1 MRVCVGA
8 LRAAVPGGLRE
19 RFDFG
24 GRDVAS
30 WFPRHMAK
38 GMRQMQGALRR
49 ADCLLEVHDARISST
64 PAKNHLNVTKE
75 TRPTPRCHV
84 PLSGRN
90 PALKEALGIRPHVL
104 VLNKMDLA
112 DPRRQPVSAGLGRA
126 GLGVAVVAQGG
137 DSSASSRALQAVLE
151 LLKQQG
157 CPQVVFTDCQRDVG
171 VKKIVP
177 LVAKLV
183 AESPRYHRAESSE
196 YNILVIG
203 VPNMGKSSLINSLR
217 RLHLKKGKATTVG
230 GEPGITKAV
239 LSRIQVSEKPLMY
252 LVDTP
257 GVLPPKLGDVETG
270 MKLALCG
277 AIHDHMVG
285 ENIMADYL
293 LYTLNKQQQF
303 GYVERYG
310 LDQPCDHIESVL
322 KSMALAQ
329 GRTQKLTVLTGTGSA
344 FQYLL
349 VQKTGAQKN
358 VGLIQLNRPQ
368 ALNALCE
375 RLMAELRRALEAM
388 ESDPQVGA
396 IVLTGSQKA
405 FAAGA
410 DIKEMQNKTFQEC
423 YNGGFLGGWD
433 KVSVVRKPIIAAVNG
448 YALGGGCELA
458 MMCDIIYAGEK
469 AQFGQPEILLGT
481 IPGAGGTQRLT
492 RAVGKSLAMEMVLT
506 GDRIS
511 AAEAKEAG
519 LVSKVFP
526 VDKLLDAAIACA
538 EKIASNSKL
547 VAAMAKESVNAA
559 FETTLTEGNRTEKRL
574 FYATFATDD
583 RKEGMTAFV
592 EKRKAKFTDS

>member
-1 MRVCVGA
+1 
-8 LRAAVPGGLRE
+8 RE

-49 ADCLLEVHDARISST
+49 ADCLLE
-64 PAKNHLNVTKE
+64 
-75 TRPTPRCHV
+75 RCHI

-112 DPRRQPVSAGLGRA
+112 DPRRQPVSTGLGRA
-126 GLGVAVVAQGG
+126 GLGEAVVAQGVTAPVPV
-137 DSSASSRALQAVLE
+137 SLQ
-151 LLKQQG
+151 
-157 CPQVVFTDCQRDVG
+157 
-171 VKKIVP
+171 IVP
-177 LVAKLV
+177 LVARLV

-303 GYVERYG
+303 RYVVHYG

-322 KSMALAQ
+322 KSVALAQ
-329 GRTQKLTVLTGTGSA
+329 GHTQKVTVLTGTG
-344 FQYLL
+344 
-349 VQKTGAQKN
+349 N
-358 VGLIQLNRPQ
+358 VNVRTLNYTAAAYEFLRDFR
-368 ALNALCE
+368 AG
-375 RLMAELRRALEAM
+375 RLGR
-388 ESDPQVGA
+388 V
-396 IVLTGSQKA
+396 T
-405 FAAGA
+405 
-410 DIKEMQNKTFQEC
+410 
-423 YNGGFLGGWD
+423 
-433 KVSVVRKPIIAAVNG
+433 
-448 YALGGGCELA
+448 
-458 MMCDIIYAGEK
+458 
-469 AQFGQPEILLGT
+469 
-481 IPGAGGTQRLT
+481 
-492 RAVGKSLAMEMVLT
+492 
-506 GDRIS
+506 
-511 AAEAKEAG
+511 
-519 LVSKVFP
+519 
-526 VDKLLDAAIACA
+526 LD
-538 EKIASNSKL
+538 
-547 VAAMAKESVNAA
+547 
-559 FETTLTEGNRTEKRL
+559 
-574 FYATFATDD
+574 
-583 RKEGMTAFV
+583 
-592 EKRKAKFTDS
+592 